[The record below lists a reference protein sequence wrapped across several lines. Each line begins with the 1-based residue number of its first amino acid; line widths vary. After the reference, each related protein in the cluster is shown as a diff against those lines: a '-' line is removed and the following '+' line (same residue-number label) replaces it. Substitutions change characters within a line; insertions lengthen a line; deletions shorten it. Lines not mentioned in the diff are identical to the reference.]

1 MEAASNNNR
10 FDFNSK
16 KNATTKEIFEKKS
29 MWGIIVA
36 GKTSKLDNIYINLL
50 SLNKE
55 NILLK
60 LI

>member
-1 MEAASNNNR
+1 MQTASNNNG
-10 FDFNSK
+10 FDLNIK

-29 MWGIIVA
+29 IWGIIVA

-60 LI
+60 LM